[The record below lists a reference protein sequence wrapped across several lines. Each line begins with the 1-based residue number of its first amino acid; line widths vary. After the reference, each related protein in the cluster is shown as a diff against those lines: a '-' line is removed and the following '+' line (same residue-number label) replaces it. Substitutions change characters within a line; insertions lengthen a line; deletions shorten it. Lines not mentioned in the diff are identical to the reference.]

1 MLIIFNCIHFTPN
14 PLQAVIPMSVSSL
27 QLWLYLLLLPGLS
40 LACSAAPIAFEFC
53 VELCFPVQE
62 GTIGIWLVVWFNV
75 AMALSF
81 GLFQVICK

>member
-1 MLIIFNCIHFTPN
+1 
-14 PLQAVIPMSVSSL
+14 MSVCSL
-27 QLWLYLLLLPGLS
+27 QLWLYLLLLPGVS

-62 GTIGIWLVVWFNV
+62 GTIGIWLTVWFNV

-81 GLFQVICK
+81 GLFQVINNCRVSPGRAQPGKPEA